1 MLPQETP
8 PLRQRR
14 KEVDDIDILRDENM
28 PGIYIVR
35 KIPTEEEKSCPYDI
49 YHACIYCG
57 EMASNIQAHLL
68 THTTKPAIL
77 EILDLKKQLEPRT
90 CTEENRKLLQNKIQ
104 SKQNNL
110 RMEGDH
116 FHNVAVMEK
125 KKGELLV
132 CRRPA
137 DMESFHS
144 STCGPCNK
152 CHKWFLNRD
161 TRDRHQ
167 KVCDI

>member
-1 MLPQETP
+1 MLPLEKP
-8 PLRQRR
+8 PLRQRK
-14 KEVDDIDILRDENM
+14 KEVDDIDTLHDENV
-28 PGIYIVR
+28 PGVYIVR
-35 KIPTEEEKSCPYDI
+35 KIPTEEEKSRPYDV

-68 THTTKPAIL
+68 RHNTKPAIL
-77 EILDLKKQLEPRT
+77 ELQDLKQQLVT
-90 CTEENRKLLQNKIQ
+90 CTKENQKQIQNQIQ
-104 SKQNNL
+104 LKQNNL
-110 RMEGDH
+110 RLEGDH
-116 FHNVAVMEK
+116 LHNVSVIDK
-125 KKGELLV
+125 KEGELLV

-144 STCGPCNK
+144 STCGPCHK
-152 CHKWFLNRD
+152 CHKWFFNTD